1 MKKIFLITFSII
13 CISQI
18 SAQTSFTW
26 NPNDTIIQDVDPNNY
41 TEMLIEQ
48 VNLTNDTIQ
57 LEVEVVY
64 NDAPAT
70 WDGMICLYGQ
80 CLGSIQPVGF
90 VGLMD
95 PIYDSINGYTKLTV
109 YPAGGTESMMLRIRV
124 YDVNN
129 PTDGDTCTWIVNSV
143 STTGINDEK
152 LNSLTVFPN
161 PSNDII
167 TVGADS
173 KFNVLKAFDINGRE
187 VMNTYFTLTTEK
199 SIDVSQLQSGV
210 YFVNTYFDGEVIGTQ
225 KITINE

>member
-1 MKKIFLITFSII
+1 MRKIFLIAFSILY
-13 CISQI
+13 ISQI
-18 SAQTSFTW
+18 NAQTSFTW
-26 NPNDTIIQDVDPNNY
+26 SPNDTIIQDVDPNNY

-48 VNLTNDTIQ
+48 VNMTNDTIQ

-64 NDAPAT
+64 NDVPST
-70 WDGMICLYGQ
+70 WDGMICIHGQ

-90 VGLMD
+90 IGLMD

-143 STTGINDEK
+143 STTGINDEE
-152 LNSLTVFPN
+152 LNNLSVFPN

-167 TVGADS
+167 NISAES
-173 KFNVLKAFDINGRE
+173 KFNILKAFDISGKE
-187 VMNTYFTLTTEK
+187 VLNTYFSSTTEK
-199 SIDVSQLQSGV
+199 LIDVSQLKSGI
-210 YFVNTYFDGEVIGTQ
+210 YFVNTYFNGEIIGTQ
-225 KITINE
+225 KITKNE